1 MEKSRWK
8 IRRERE
14 FPFGALLLCGFLL
27 GSILPNLIWRMQWRQ
42 NTAASLYLLY
52 CFADREISGMAYFL
66 EVLRMR
72 GSSVILCILCGL
84 TVFGIPLAFLAAV
97 LLGLE
102 IGALLTMS
110 VLQFGIAG
118 GVVGAGLLFPQY
130 LFYLPA
136 SMYILEEV
144 YRQSGAIWKNQ
155 GIFPERAGGYFLRTA
170 LAAGAYMA
178 GILLEAFVNPYVV
191 EKLLDYIHFF

>member
-1 MEKSRWK
+1 MEKSRLK

-14 FPFGALLLCGFLL
+14 FPFGILLLCGFLL
-27 GSILPNLIWRMQWRQ
+27 GSMLPNLMWRMQWRK

-52 CFADREISGMAYFL
+52 SFASREVSGFSYFW

-72 GSSVILCILCGL
+72 GGYVILCILCGL
-84 TVFGIPLAFLAAV
+84 TVFGVPLAFLSAV
-97 LLGLE
+97 LLGVE

-118 GVVGAGLLFPQY
+118 GVVGIGLLFPQY
-130 LFYLPA
+130 LIYLPV
-136 SMYILEEV
+136 SMYVLEEV

-155 GIFPERAGGYFLRTA
+155 GIFPEKAGGYLLRTA
-170 LAAGAYMA
+170 LMLGAHMA
-178 GILLEAFVNPYVV
+178 GILLEVYINPYVV
-191 EKLLDYIHFF
+191 EKLMDYIQFF